1 MSHKTKIVAQL
12 ELPNGQVVL
21 MFLCCDVHK
30 HPHTMWPEVINDPE
44 KLASSI
50 EWAHRE
56 AAKQHEL
63 RLKGLA
69 KLEELKAQMEEVE
82 HP

>member
-1 MSHKTKIVAQL
+1 MSHKTKIAGQV
-12 ELPNGQVVL
+12 ELPDGQVAVA
-21 MFLCCDVHK
+21 FVCCDVHE
-30 HPHTMWPEVINDPE
+30 HWHTMWPEVINDPE

-50 EWAHRE
+50 EWAHKE

-63 RLKGLA
+63 RLRGMA
-69 KLEELKAQMEEVE
+69 KLEELKAQMGEVE